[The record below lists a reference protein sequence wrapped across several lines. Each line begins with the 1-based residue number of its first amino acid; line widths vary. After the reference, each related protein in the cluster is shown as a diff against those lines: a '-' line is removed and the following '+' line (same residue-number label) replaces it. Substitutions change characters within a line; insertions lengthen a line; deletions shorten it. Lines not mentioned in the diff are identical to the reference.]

1 MLHFV
6 FDSLDAGLVLTCE
19 CRQQSR
25 GDEVERYNEL
35 RLQANAQAKLDDGL
49 PSLIYGVGCES
60 ANSIF
65 DDVKETYHHEMHGA
79 LEQAYAEHVGEI
91 VYVHVKKKKPIK
103 LIVITLLE
111 LQSRNRKISGG
122 IAIDDHDKCTKHA
135 RGRISQLRKRTKQ

>member
-35 RLQANAQAKLDDGL
+35 RLQADAQAKLDDGL

-79 LEQAYAEHVGEI
+79 LEQAYADHVGEI
-91 VYVHVKKKKPIK
+91 
-103 LIVITLLE
+103 
-111 LQSRNRKISGG
+111 
-122 IAIDDHDKCTKHA
+122 
-135 RGRISQLRKRTKQ
+135 